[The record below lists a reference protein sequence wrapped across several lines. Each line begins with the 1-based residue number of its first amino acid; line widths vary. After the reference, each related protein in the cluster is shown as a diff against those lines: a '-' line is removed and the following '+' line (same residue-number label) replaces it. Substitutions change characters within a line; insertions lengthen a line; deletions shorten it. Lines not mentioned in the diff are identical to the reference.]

1 MFRELAI
8 FAYLFLFQILFL
20 FFKLF
25 PQKKKTVC
33 VASFGDN
40 IFYTVRSIRSLS
52 DEEIIILKDKSCHY
66 RFDSGICKVM
76 PFDLLMHPFAH
87 LQSIYHLAT
96 ATTILVDNYFGF
108 LAVTDFRKG
117 TTCIQ
122 LWHAAGAIK
131 KFGLQNPSNQSRTSE
146 AIQRFQK
153 VYNRFNYTIAGS
165 ENMVNIFKESFGISD
180 ESILRTGIP
189 RTDVFYDAYEK
200 MRIYNQMKSLFSYI
214 QNKKVILY
222 APTFR
227 GNHLN
232 HAEIAFDLKRLFEV
246 FSDDYVLLI
255 KQHPSVSFELNEKYN
270 GFIVNVSDYYDIN
283 HLLLITDL
291 LITDY
296 SSVAFEFA
304 LLEKPMIFYAHD
316 MVEYEHTSGLIAS
329 YELQMPGPV
338 VKTTDQL
345 IQVIHSQPFDMNKVR
360 VFAEEW
366 NQYSKGDSSIN
377 LARFVT
383 NINEDKENL
392 VSVKL

>member
-8 FAYLFLFQILFL
+8 SAYLFFFKMLFHL
-20 FFKLF
+20 FKLF

-40 IFYTVRSIRSLS
+40 IFYTVRSIRDLS
-52 DEEIIILKDKSCHY
+52 DEEIIIIKDKSCHY
-66 RFDSGICKVM
+66 QFDRAICKVL
-76 PFDLLMHPFAH
+76 PFGMITHPIAY

-108 LAVTDFRKG
+108 LAVTDFKKG

-131 KFGLQNPSNQSRTSE
+131 KFGLQNPHNKSRTPK

-153 VYNRFNYTIAGS
+153 VYNRFDYTIVGS
-165 ENMVNIFKESFGISD
+165 ENMVNIFKESFNISED
-180 ESILRTGIP
+180 SILRTGIP
-189 RTDVFYDAYEK
+189 RTDIFYDLNEK
-200 MRIYNQMKSLFSYI
+200 RRIYNQMKSLYSQI

-227 GNHLN
+227 GHRLN
-232 HAEIAFDLKRLFEV
+232 HPELAFDLKRLYEAL
-246 FSDDYVLLI
+246 SDDYILMI

-270 GFIVNVSDYYDIN
+270 GFMIDVSDYYDIN

-304 LLEKPMIFYAHD
+304 LLEKPMIFYAYD
-316 MVEYEHTSGLIAS
+316 IKEYKHTSGLIDS
-329 YELQMPGPV
+329 YELHMPGPV
-338 VKTTDQL
+338 VKTTEQL
-345 IQVIHSQPFDMNKVR
+345 ILAIHSQPFDMNKIR

-366 NQYSKGDSSIN
+366 NQYSKGSASIN
-377 LARFVT
+377 LAKIVT
-383 NINEDKENL
+383 KVNDEEKKEK
-392 VSVKL
+392 VYI